1 MTAPDQDA
9 HTDAPTPSD
18 TDAQVIPPVVV
29 VMVVHDPGDW
39 FEETLAS
46 VAAQQYANCA
56 LLVIDTGTRDDTVDR
71 IAQVVPDAHY
81 RRVDADVG
89 FGRAVNEA
97 QRAVQGAAFY
107 LICHDDVRLEP
118 NVVQVLVEEAFRSN
132 AGIVGPKLVDWSQA
146 DRLLSVGMS
155 ADKTGYPAPYVE
167 RGELDQAQHDAV
179 RDSFYIPGAVMLVRA
194 DLFAALGL
202 EFGSGPRNLG
212 GLCLV
217 S

>member
-1 MTAPDQDA
+1 
-9 HTDAPTPSD
+9 
-18 TDAQVIPPVVV
+18 
-29 VMVVHDPGDW
+29 MVVHDPGDW

-107 LICHDDVRLEP
+107 LIEP
-118 NVVQVLVEEAFRSN
+118 TSQEQRPRRRRRS
-132 AGIVGPKLVDWSQA
+132 AT
-146 DRLLSVGMS
+146 R
-155 ADKTGYPAPYVE
+155 
-167 RGELDQAQHDAV
+167 RGT
-179 RDSFYIPGAVMLVRA
+179 S
-194 DLFAALGL
+194 
-202 EFGSGPRNLG
+202 
-212 GLCLV
+212 
-217 S
+217 